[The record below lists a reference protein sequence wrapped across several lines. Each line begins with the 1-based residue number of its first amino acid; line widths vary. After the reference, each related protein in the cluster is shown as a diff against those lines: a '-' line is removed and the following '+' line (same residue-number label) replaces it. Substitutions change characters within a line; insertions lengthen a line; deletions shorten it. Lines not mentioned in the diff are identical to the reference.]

1 MAVVSEVVVRHGEA
15 VLRCTAPPGWAHE
28 VRGRDTVLR
37 AAADGEAFRPNVLV
51 RVHDVPAEVGLDA
64 LVAMI
69 DDELDALDAQGA
81 AVERRGRVAVTVD
94 GGSGTAVLAGFDVV
108 DPRPQRMLQLHAF
121 VEPDTA
127 SEDASDDAPSATR
140 PVFHLVGTWTLED
153 EAGAGEAVASL
164 VTSAAVRRGTR
175 AAPR

>member
-1 MAVVSEVVVRHGEA
+1 MSVVTVRHGDVA
-15 VLRCTAPPGWAHE
+15 LRCTAPEGWAHE

-37 AAADGEAFRPNVLV
+37 AAVDGEAFRPNVLV

-81 AVERRGRVAVTVD
+81 AVERRGRVAVAVD

-108 DPRPQRMLQLHAF
+108 EPRPRRLLQLHAF
-121 VEPDTA
+121 VEPD
-127 SEDASDDAPSATR
+127 DASDDAPPAIR
-140 PVFHLVGTWTLED
+140 PVFHLVGTWTLD
-153 EAGAGEAVASL
+153 DVVTAGDAVATV